1 MAMKFRMISDADVK
15 AIRTARK
22 ALNRIAKRAKR
33 LNAADDAALKDQN
46 VDWKPHALKN
56 WRMLDELDALGIVE
70 TVGPKGKESL
80 MIRLTPSGELGNGFA
95 L

>member
-1 MAMKFRMISDADVK
+1 MAMKFRMISDGDVK
-15 AIRTARK
+15 AIRAARK

-33 LNAADDAALKDQN
+33 LNAAEDAALLDEN

-56 WRMLDELDALGIVE
+56 WRMLDEMAALGISE
-70 TVGPKGKESL
+70 LSGPKGKEKL
-80 MIRLTPSGELGNGFA
+80 AIRLTPSGELGKGFA